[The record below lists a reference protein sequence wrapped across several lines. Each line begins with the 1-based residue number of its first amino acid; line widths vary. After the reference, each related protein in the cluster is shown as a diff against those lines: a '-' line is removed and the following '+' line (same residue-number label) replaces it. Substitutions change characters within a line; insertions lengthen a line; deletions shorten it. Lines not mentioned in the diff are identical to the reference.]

1 MSDRS
6 HAVLTVPAVLT
17 VLTVLTVMSVLS
29 ARLAEAQDSCQR
41 NGAGSC
47 TAGNTVAISL
57 NVTVTRAILMSLGSS
72 AIILTAPGASEFDA
86 GFGQT
91 ASPTLQ
97 IKSNAPFSV
106 SLRSTQPLW
115 SASPLPARANKPA
128 SDLQWA
134 VAVGGPFTDM
144 TTLGTTILTGA
155 AGTAGT
161 VIPLQFRVK
170 YAWLLDTTGNYSLPL
185 QLTLTSP

>member
-1 MSDRS
+1 MSDRRRAGKRS
-6 HAVLTVPAVLT
+6 WPRDAVFPLLLLNLLGASP
-17 VLTVLTVMSVLS
+17 
-29 ARLAEAQDSCQR
+29 AEAQASCQR

-47 TAGNTVAISL
+47 TAGNTAAISL
-57 NVTVTRAILMSLGSS
+57 NVTVTRAILLSLGSS
-72 AIILTAPGASEFDA
+72 TIALTAPGAGEFDA

-115 SASPLPARANKPA
+115 SASPAPARANKPA

-134 VAVGGPFTDM
+134 VAVGGPFTDL

-161 VIPLQFRVK
+161 LIPLQFRVK
-170 YAWLLDTTGNYSLPL
+170 YSWLLDTTGNYTLPL

>member
-1 MSDRS
+1 MSHLQNASLPPAPRGALS
-6 HAVLTVPAVLT
+6 LLLVLALMSAAPA
-17 VLTVLTVMSVLS
+17 
-29 ARLAEAQDSCQR
+29 AAQETCQR

-47 TAGNTVAISL
+47 TAGNTAAISL
-57 NVTVTRAILMSLGSS
+57 NVTITRAIRMSLGSS
-72 AIILTAPGASEFDA
+72 AISLTAPGASEFDA

-91 ASPTLQ
+91 AAPILQ

-106 SLRSTQPLW
+106 SIRSTQPLW
-115 SASPLPARANKPA
+115 TASPTPARNNKPA

-134 VAVGGPFTDM
+134 VAVGGPFTDL
-144 TTLGTTILTGA
+144 TTLGATIITGA

-170 YAWLLDTTGNYSLPL
+170 YAWLLDTTGSYSLPL